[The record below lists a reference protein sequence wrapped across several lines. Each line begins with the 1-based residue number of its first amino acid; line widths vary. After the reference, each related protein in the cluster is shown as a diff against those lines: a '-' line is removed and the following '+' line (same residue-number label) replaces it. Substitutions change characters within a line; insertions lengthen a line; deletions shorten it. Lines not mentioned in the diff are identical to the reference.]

1 MIVNNTDLMN
11 NGMEAACEISL
22 DDVELQ
28 ICPVATA
35 LAGVAVNSTS
45 PDTDGDGFP
54 DSCQVQGLEV
64 CPGDTVQA
72 GHFVR
77 GDGNLVTNCVEAE
90 SEDPT
95 CIFDSLLAS
104 ICNVRDDAPPA

>member
-28 ICPVATA
+28 ICPIATA

-64 CPGDTVQA
+64 CPEGTVQA

-77 GDGNLVTNCVEAE
+77 GDGNLATNQVA
-90 SEDPT
+90 DPENPPGT
-95 CIFDSLLAS
+95 FDSLLAS